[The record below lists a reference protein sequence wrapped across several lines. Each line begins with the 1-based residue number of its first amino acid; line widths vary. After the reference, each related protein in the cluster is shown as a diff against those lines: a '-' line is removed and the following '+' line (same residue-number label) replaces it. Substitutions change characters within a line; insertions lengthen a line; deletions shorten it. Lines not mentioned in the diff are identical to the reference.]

1 MTEPLRL
8 RVNEIY
14 HSVQGEGTHAGLRCV
29 FIRLTGCNLACAW
42 CDTQYA
48 LHEGDWMVVEEVLA
62 QVSEYRCPLVA
73 VTGGEPLLQP
83 AVYPSLSL
91 LADVFETVLVETS
104 GAISI
109 EKIDPRVIRIMDIKC
124 PGSGQ
129 VERNC
134 WSNIELL
141 RPNDE
146 VKFVILSRS
155 DYDWARQT
163 IERHDLLSRCPI
175 LLSPVFGKLEA
186 SELAGWIMEDHL
198 NVRLGVQLHK
208 LIWPPNM
215 RGV

>member
-1 MTEPLRL
+1 MSEPLRL

-48 LHEGDWMVVEEVLA
+48 FHEGDWMAVAEILA
-62 QVSEYRCPLVA
+62 RVGEHCCPLVA

-83 AVYPSLSL
+83 AVYPL
-91 LADVFETVLVETS
+91 LARLADECQTVLVETS
-104 GAISI
+104 GALSI
-109 EKIDPRVIRIMDIKC
+109 GQVDPRVIRIMDIKC

-134 WSNIELL
+134 WSNIDLL

-146 VKFVILSRS
+146 VKFVILNRS

-163 IERHDLLSRCPI
+163 IERRDLLARCPI
-175 LLSPVFGKLEA
+175 LLSPVFGELA
-186 SELAGWIMEDHL
+186 AGELAGWILEDHL
-198 NVRLGVQLHK
+198 NVRLGMQLQK